1 MTLKKI
7 ILIVSLMILLL
18 ASCKSQ
24 KQVITEKETQVEV
37 VEKPLVHE
45 TYKTNIIRDTVFH
58 KDSVIV
64 LQKGDT
70 VYNKTIREFHHYSH
84 TTDTVHQ
91 RDTITQIVIQPVEKI
106 VEKQVEVEVEKK
118 TSAWQ
123 NFRMMMGDFAMGAI
137 AVLLGVGIVYFI
149 RKKKKL
155 L

>member
-1 MTLKKI
+1 
-7 ILIVSLMILLL
+7 MILLL

-70 VYNKTIREFHHYSH
+70 VYEKSFKEFHHYKNS
-84 TTDTVHQ
+84 TDTVHQ
-91 RDTITQIVIQPVEKI
+91 RDTITQVVVQPVEKI
-106 VEKQVEVEVEKK
+106 ITKLETVEKK
-118 TSAWQ
+118 ISNWQ
-123 NFRMMMGDFAMGAI
+123 KFRMSMGDIAI
-137 AVLLGVGIVYFI
+137 AVLVGLAILYFI
-149 RKKKKL
+149 RKKKIL
-155 L
+155 

>member
-70 VYNKTIREFHHYSH
+70 VYEKSFKEFHHYKNS
-84 TTDTVHQ
+84 TDTVHQ
-91 RDTITQIVIQPVEKI
+91 SDTITQVVVQPVEKI
-106 VEKQVEVEVEKK
+106 LEKQVEVEVEKK

-123 NFRMMMGDFAMGAI
+123 KFRMAVGDVSMIAI
-137 AVLLGVGIVYFI
+137 AVLVGLGIVYFV

>member
-1 MTLKKI
+1 
-7 ILIVSLMILLL
+7 MILLL

-84 TTDTVHQ
+84 TTDTIHKN
-91 RDTITQIVIQPVEKI
+91 DTITQIVIQPEEKI
-106 VEKQVEVEVEKK
+106 VEVEKEVEVEKK
-118 TSAWQ
+118 ISNWQ
-123 NFRMMMGDFAMGAI
+123 KFRMNMGDIAI
-137 AVLLGVGIVYFI
+137 AVLVGLVIVYFV
-149 RKKKKL
+149 RKKKIL
-155 L
+155 